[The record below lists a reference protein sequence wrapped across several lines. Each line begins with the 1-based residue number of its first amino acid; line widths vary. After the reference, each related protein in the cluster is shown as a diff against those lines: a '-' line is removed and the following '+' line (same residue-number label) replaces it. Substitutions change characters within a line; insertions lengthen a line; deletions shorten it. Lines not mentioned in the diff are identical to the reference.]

1 MPSKE
6 IHQLR
11 VNLLRKWE
19 KKRAIVVIFPKT
31 EIKKF
36 PGLYLFG
43 LIARDW
49 PGSAGTTMG
58 VITESKWNIATHW
71 GISFSYDRQRVGLMI
86 IGIEIRNEQE
96 LTRFLSEKNQIKHS
110 LYEVCY
116 EGWRKSLLVCHDVKK
131 MKKYE
136 DVTRVIKESGKLTK
150 SVVEEALKFFA
161 SRGEEYLSER
171 TPKDLADIILTNHDF
186 TRKIKKSGGKA
197 QVKVKQMQA
206 KREQLTGITIGCY
219 EQDFSLLLALD
230 AIRDAVPG
238 FDIKF
243 NKQFV
248 TEDDISIYRI
258 EIDGFR
264 PEKKIEKAIV
274 KKMVTMKFEKEGVRE
289 VPRGFEQYGKAII
302 PKLLREFSVS
312 KIPQVYISPELTSS
326 EFIHFKLIL
335 VRELSS
341 SPWTDKCI
349 MGFDDIKGITVLGCE
364 TPKVYQDSEV
374 SVFDL
379 RAETEFFPSTESM
392 YTRIRNSLTDKLG
405 EFRDF
410 SEGMRKLD
418 ADKFKEVKRRIKGID
433 LNLLRE
439 FYYGIEDFYRVGGL
453 EQEIIEIVR
462 LGVHLS
468 RRKTNSLK
476 WTEIN
481 GSCTLIGMA
490 SRTNILPQVLRALE
504 KFDTIVSII
513 QLGDL
518 SILLLRVENQGKALS
533 QDEVKPAIQTLTQIL
548 EDS

>member
-1 MPSKE
+1 MPSEE
-6 IHQLR
+6 IHRLR
-11 VNLLRKWE
+11 INLVRKWE
-19 KKRAIVVIFPKT
+19 KQRKIVVIFPNT

-36 PGLYLFG
+36 PGLYVFG
-43 LIARDW
+43 CIARDW

-58 VITESKWNIATHW
+58 VVTESNWNIATHW
-71 GISFSYDRQRVGLMI
+71 GMSFSYDRQKVGLMI
-86 IGIEIRNEQE
+86 IGIEIKNEQAF
-96 LTRFLSEKNQIKHS
+96 TRFLNEKKRIRQTLN
-110 LYEVCY
+110 EVCY

-131 MKKYE
+131 MKKHE
-136 DVTRVIKESGKLTK
+136 DVTRAIRAAGKLTRGME
-150 SVVEEALKFFA
+150 EEALKFFA

-171 TPKDLADIILTNHDF
+171 SPKDLANIILTNHSF
-186 TRKIKKSGGKA
+186 IQKVRKSGGKA
-197 QVKVKQMQA
+197 QIKVKQMKA

-219 EQDFSLLLALD
+219 EHDFSLLLALD

-248 TEDDISIYRI
+248 TEHNVSIYRI

-264 PEKKIEKAIV
+264 PEKKIEKAIS
-274 KKMVTMKFEKEGVRE
+274 KKMVTMKFEKERVRE

-302 PKLLREFSVS
+302 PKLIREYSVS
-312 KIPQVYISPELTSS
+312 KIPQVYISPELTSP
-326 EFIHFKLIL
+326 EFIHFKLI
-335 VRELSS
+335 VVKERS

-349 MGFDDIKGITVLGCE
+349 TRFDGIKGITVLGCE
-364 TPKVYQDSEV
+364 TPKAYQDSEV

-392 YTRIRNSLTDKLG
+392 YTRIRDSLTDKLG
-405 EFRDF
+405 SFRDF

-439 FYYGIEDFYRVGGL
+439 FYYGIEDFYRVSGL

-468 RRKTNSLK
+468 RRKTDSLK

-490 SRTNILPQVLRALE
+490 SRANILPKVLKVLE

-513 QLGDL
+513 KLGDL
-518 SILLLRVENQGKALS
+518 SVLLLRVESQGKALS
-533 QDEVKPAIQTLTQIL
+533 QDEVKPTIERLTQLL
-548 EDS
+548 ETS